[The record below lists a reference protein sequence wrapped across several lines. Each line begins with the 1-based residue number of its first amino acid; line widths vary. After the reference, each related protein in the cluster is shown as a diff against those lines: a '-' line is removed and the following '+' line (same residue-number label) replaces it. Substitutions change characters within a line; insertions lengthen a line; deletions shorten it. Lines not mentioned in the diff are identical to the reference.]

1 MGFAESG
8 NRCHAVIL
16 AGGRGVRFWPRSRVR
31 HPKQLLAPLGG
42 PTLLRRTFKR
52 LSAIFAPERI
62 WILTGEP
69 LLEPVTRELGEVPP
83 EHIVCEPVQRN
94 TAPAIG
100 LAAALLC
107 RDDPEAVMG
116 VFPADHHFERERA
129 YRALVVRALEGA
141 SGDRLIVLGI
151 KPRWPETGYGYL
163 ELPEGT
169 LPGSSCPV
177 PVKTFREKPDLDT
190 ARSYLAAERFYWNS
204 GQFFWRASVVLEE
217 MERYLPR
224 TRRALKWIVA
234 GKGDA
239 YRARLAER
247 YADCDS
253 ISIDYGI
260 LERSDR
266 VAAFAT
272 PDLGWSDLGSW
283 GALHALLPKDSLGN
297 SARGGVTFLRSRG
310 NLVDVPSKHVA
321 LLGVDDLVLVETPDA
336 LLVCRREESQGVAA
350 VVAAL
355 AAAGRNDLL

>member
-1 MGFAESG
+1 MGLAGSG
-8 NRCHAVIL
+8 KRCHAVIL
-16 AGGRGVRFWPRSRVR
+16 AGGRGVRFWPRSRAR
-31 HPKQLLAPLGG
+31 HPKQLLAPLGE
-42 PTLLRRTFKR
+42 PTLLRRTFER
-52 LSAIFAPERI
+52 LRTIFSPERI

-69 LLEPVTRELGEVPP
+69 LLEPVTKELGEVPR

-116 VFPADHHFERERA
+116 VFPADHHFEREEA
-129 YRALVVRALEGA
+129 YRALVGRALDEA

-163 ELPEGT
+163 ELPEST
-169 LPGSSCPV
+169 RPGGSKPV
-177 PVKTFREKPDLDT
+177 PVQRFREKPDLDT
-190 ARSYLAAERFYWNS
+190 AKSYLASNRFYWNS

-217 MERYLPR
+217 MERYLPN
-224 TRRALKWIVA
+224 TRRTLNWIA
-234 GKGDA
+234 DGKGDL

-253 ISIDYGI
+253 VSIDYGI
-260 LERSDR
+260 LERSGR
-266 VAAFAT
+266 VAAFAA

-283 GALHALLPKDSLGN
+283 GALHALLPKDSVGN
-297 SARGGVTFLRSRG
+297 AARGSATFVRSGG
-310 NLVDVPSKHVA
+310 NLVDVPGKHVA
-321 LLGVDDLVLVETPDA
+321 LLGVDDLVVVETPDA
-336 LLVCRREESQGVAA
+336 LLVCRRAESQEVGA

-355 AAAGRNDLL
+355 ATAGRKDLL

>member
-1 MGFAESG
+1 MGLAESG

-16 AGGRGVRFWPRSRVR
+16 AGGRGVRFWPRSRFR
-31 HPKQLLAPLGG
+31 HPKQLLAPIGG
-42 PTLLRRTFKR
+42 PTLLRRTFER

-62 WILTGEP
+62 WILTGES
-69 LLEPVTRELGEVPP
+69 LLEPVIQELREVPR

-116 VFPADHHFERERA
+116 VFPADHHFERARA
-129 YRALVVRALEGA
+129 YRALVGRAVEAA
-141 SGDRLIVLGI
+141 SGDRLIVLGV

-169 LPGSSCPV
+169 RPGAPNPV
-177 PVKTFREKPDLDT
+177 PVQRFREKPDLDT
-190 ARSYLAAERFYWNS
+190 AKSYLASKRFYWNS
-204 GQFFWRASVVLEE
+204 GQFFWRAAVVLEE
-217 MERYLPR
+217 MERHLPN
-224 TRRALKWIVA
+224 TRRALDWIAA

-239 YRARLAER
+239 YRDRLAER

-253 ISIDYGI
+253 VSVDSGI

-266 VAAFAT
+266 VAAFAA

-283 GALHALLPKDSLGN
+283 GALHTVLPKDSLGN
-297 SARGGVTFLRSRG
+297 SARGEATFVRSEG
-310 NLVDVPSKHVA
+310 NLVDVPDKHVA
-321 LLGVDDLVLVETPDA
+321 LLGVDDLVVVETPDA
-336 LLVCRREESQGVAA
+336 LLVCRRGESQDVGA

-355 AAAGRNDLL
+355 AAAGHSDLL